1 MCKTPSAFCL
11 IGHPLGHSM
20 SPFIHRR
27 LFELIGQQGASYS
40 MRDTAPED
48 IPQVLP
54 ALLASCGG
62 INVTIP
68 HKQAVIPFLTRLEGR
83 AALYQSVNTI
93 AVTSQGAVGYNTDA
107 AGFQHALQEGGA
119 PLAGRVALLGC
130 GGVGRTF
137 ACEAALAGCRI
148 VNAVRDADRPA
159 AEELQKFV
167 LDLVPDV
174 DYTITSLSALDGT
187 FDLLINATPV
197 GMYPHTESSPVPDGV
212 LSRSRAVFDAV
223 YNPRETRLLQKAK
236 AAGALTIGGMAM
248 LVWQAA
254 DAQTIWFGREFDP
267 QAVAGVVEEALEE
280 MERTFHG

>member
-1 MCKTPSAFCL
+1 MCEPSSAFCL

-27 LFELIGQQGASYS
+27 LFELIGQRDASYGIQ
-40 MRDTAPED
+40 DTPPEE

-54 ALLASCGG
+54 ALLARCRGL
-62 INVTIP
+62 NVTIP
-68 HKQAVIPFLTRLEGR
+68 HKQAVIPYLTRQEGR

-93 AVTSQGAVGYNTDA
+93 AVTPQGAVGYNTDA
-107 AGFQHALQEGGA
+107 AGFRRALQEGGA

-159 AEELQKFV
+159 AEELRTFV
-167 LDLVPDV
+167 RGLVPDAE
-174 DYTITSLSALDGT
+174 YTIASLAALEGT

-197 GMYPHTESSPVPDGV
+197 GMYPRAEASPVPDGV
-212 LSRSRAVFDAV
+212 LSRTHAVFDAV

-254 DAQTIWFGREFDP
+254 DSQTIWFGREFDS
-267 QAVAGVVEEALEE
+267 QAVAGVIEEALEE